1 MLITILSVSSPL
13 AWGIPPYMGAP
24 PPVSPLTYCQN
35 DRFGG
40 IIPWIT
46 QKNFWENFDL
56 FQVFILK

>member
-1 MLITILSVSSPL
+1 MLITILSVGVPL

-40 IIPWIT
+40 IIPYVA
-46 QKNFWENFDL
+46 QKNFWGKNYL
-56 FQVFILK
+56 F